1 MEVTFKEYKKI
12 KGILIADLHIGV
24 INTQKQYEEIKQ
36 RIYPC
41 IVTEKPDFIIFLG
54 DYFDHK
60 FSLNDESTFYA
71 VLIIN
76 DIINICKENDLN
88 NTKIRFLYGTE
99 SHEWDQYKFLNAM
112 DIDFDVRVIRYCEEE
127 ELFPNLKVLYIPE
140 EHLYNKGEYYE
151 KFLSTPKKYDYIFGH
166 GVIREVMKE
175 AAIIS
180 DNGNSN
186 RKKVPVFSTGELT
199 YACKGQVYFGHYH
212 IHTNINDT
220 VFYIGSFNRWCF
232 GEEEPKGFYIT
243 NRIDDEYNPDEFVYD
258 CEFVENDL
266 TDTFKTI
273 SFGYENAIFK
283 DQEVMEKKLNQID
296 NMIKDDIFNHVRFEF
311 NIPKN
316 SFNPEYIMNFVK
328 EKYRFNDN
336 IKVNIVHGYQEEKK
350 KKEKEEIE
358 KWNEENAPY
367 FNKNISMEDKISH
380 FISIEFKRE
389 IKPEKVD
396 IYLTKELS
404 EILKY
409 TENEVK

>member
-1 MEVTFKEYKKI
+1 MTY

-36 RIYPC
+36 RIFPK
-41 IVTEKPDFIIFLG
+41 IISEKPDFIIFLG
-54 DYFDHK
+54 DYYDHK
-60 FSLNDESTFYA
+60 LSLNDESTYYA

-76 DIINICKENDLN
+76 EIIRICKDNGLET
-88 NTKIRFLYGTE
+88 TKLRFVYGTE

-112 DIDFDVRVIRYCEEE
+112 DTDFNIRVIRYCEEE
-127 ELFPNLKVLYIPE
+127 DLFPDLKVLYIPE

-151 KFLSTPKKYDYIFGH
+151 KFLSQTKKYDYIFGH

-180 DNGNSN
+180 DNNNSN
-186 RKKVPVFSTGELT
+186 RKKVPIFSTGELT

-220 VFYIGSFNRWCF
+220 VFYVGSFNRWCF
-232 GEEEPKGFYIT
+232 GEEEPKGFYLIT
-243 NRIDDEYNPDEFVYD
+243 KDTDEYDEEIYE
-258 CEFVENDL
+258 CEFIENDL

-283 DQEVMEKKLNQID
+283 DQQIMEKKLTQID
-296 NMIKDDIFNHVRFEF
+296 NMIKDNIFNHVRFEF
-311 NIPKN
+311 NIPKT

-328 EKYRFNDN
+328 ERYRFNDS

-367 FNKNISMEDKISH
+367 FNRSISIEDKVAY
-380 FISIEFKRE
+380 FIGMEFKRE
-389 IKPEKVD
+389 IKPDKIS
-396 IYLTKELS
+396 IYLNKELS
-404 EILKY
+404 DILKSV
-409 TENEVK
+409 EE